1 MTEDVTTVTYVS
13 EDSLVDLSYLDDD
26 ELNDELAGTLS
37 EMSDKDDSFLVSD
50 EDIFGEG
57 DQEQDCNKP
66 KYSSFVTKLF
76 YSSFLHRISKE
87 DSLDSAASMEVTI
100 QKVMDQWEI
109 FRIQRRKERRLRE
122 KWKCFYLGKH
132 FSIEN

>member
-1 MTEDVTTVTYVS
+1 MTEEVTVTTFVS

-57 DQEQDCNKP
+57 DHKQDCNNKP
-66 KYSSFVTKLF
+66 K
-76 YSSFLHRISKE
+76 
-87 DSLDSAASMEVTI
+87 
-100 QKVMDQWEI
+100 
-109 FRIQRRKERRLRE
+109 
-122 KWKCFYLGKH
+122 
-132 FSIEN
+132 

>member
-1 MTEDVTTVTYVS
+1 M
-13 EDSLVDLSYLDDD
+13 DLSYLDDD

-66 KYSSFVTKLF
+66 K
-76 YSSFLHRISKE
+76 
-87 DSLDSAASMEVTI
+87 
-100 QKVMDQWEI
+100 
-109 FRIQRRKERRLRE
+109 
-122 KWKCFYLGKH
+122 
-132 FSIEN
+132 

>member
-1 MTEDVTTVTYVS
+1 MTEEVTNVTYVS

-57 DQEQDCNKP
+57 DKEPESLKP
-66 KYSSFVTKLF
+66 
-76 YSSFLHRISKE
+76 R
-87 DSLDSAASMEVTI
+87 
-100 QKVMDQWEI
+100 
-109 FRIQRRKERRLRE
+109 
-122 KWKCFYLGKH
+122 
-132 FSIEN
+132 